1 MYAYTK
7 RPFQFVF
14 LQLQI
19 WKTVGWWLTALCGG
33 LYSGVYVIQR
43 VCWAAGARDKALKRQ
58 FVDYASKEFL
68 SQVSDIA
75 AKCSG
80 QVQQ

>member
-19 WKTVGWWLTALCGG
+19 WKTVGWWLTALCGV
-33 LYSGVYVIQR
+33 LYGVVYVIER
-43 VCWAAGARDKALKRQ
+43 VYWAAGAGDKALKRQ
-58 FVDYASKEFL
+58 FVNYASKELL
-68 SQVSDIA
+68 SQGSVVA
-75 AKCSG
+75 AKCIE